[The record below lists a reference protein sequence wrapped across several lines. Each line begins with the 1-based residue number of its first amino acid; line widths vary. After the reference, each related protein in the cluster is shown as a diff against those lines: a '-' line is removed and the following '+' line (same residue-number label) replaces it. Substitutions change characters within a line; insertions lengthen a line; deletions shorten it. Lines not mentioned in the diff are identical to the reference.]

1 MVKAFGLNDRRP
13 GDAEAKIIRRWFQE
27 WAFSKELI
35 LEACGRTLKAI
46 QKPSF
51 QYADSILDKWR
62 KAGVR
67 TMEDVKRQDEKH
79 GGQKTAVKEGAA
91 PAGYRDNQPQLKPQ
105 KNKFHNF
112 EQRNT
117 DYDGMVLERLKQRL
131 GES

>member
-1 MVKAFGLNDRRP
+1 M
-13 GDAEAKIIRRWFQE
+13 Q
-27 WAFSKELI
+27 
-35 LEACGRTLKAI
+35 
-46 QKPSF
+46 
-51 QYADSILDKWR
+51 DSILDKWR

-79 GGQKTAVKEGAA
+79 GGQKTAVKEGTA

>member
-1 MVKAFGLNDRRP
+1 METREEVTTVLLGRNTVKEALKSGREI
-13 GDAEAKIIRRWFQE
+13 DAIYLTEA
-27 WAFSKELI
+27 
-35 LEACGRTLKAI
+35 GNTLRE
-46 QKPSF
+46 
-51 QYADSILDKWR
+51 YADSILDKWR

-79 GGQKTAVKEGAA
+79 GGQKTAVKEGTA